1 MKRILSMIMYCSAT
15 ITAIAQVPA
24 YEHVP
29 YQNDR
34 KATVQ
39 LGEFT
44 VQLKKEYK
52 NEKPVSKEPS
62 KIFVLSDIEGEYDYF
77 KQLLLAAGVMD
88 KNFNWTF
95 GKGHLVI
102 CGDVFDRGSKVTECL
117 WLIYYLEEKAK
128 QADGY
133 VHFVLGNHELMNITG
148 DLRFLNPK
156 YLQIAQQLSVPYKNF
171 YSKETEL
178 GRWLRTKNIIEKIGD
193 KLFLHAGV
201 SQYMNQLGES
211 VAAINNLARPHYDQA
226 DDSLLPP
233 VAQLLLLDEGPLW
246 YRGYYLAPLATKA
259 QVDSTLELFRVKKI
273 ITGHTVVSR
282 ITAFYGGK
290 IINLD
295 VPHAKGASEGL
306 LIENRKYYR
315 VGLKGDKVLLQD
327 R

>member
-1 MKRILSMIMYCSAT
+1 MT
-15 ITAIAQVPA
+15 VIAQAPA
-24 YEHVP
+24 YEYVP
-29 YQNDR
+29 YQNNR
-34 KATVQ
+34 GATVQ
-39 LGEFT
+39 VADLT

-52 NEKPVSKEPS
+52 NERSVYKEPA
-62 KIFVLSDIEGEYDYF
+62 KLFVLSDIEGEYDYF
-77 KQLLLAAGVMD
+77 KQLLVAAGVID
-88 KNFNWTF
+88 TNFNWTF

-117 WLIYYLEEKAK
+117 WFIYHLEEKAK
-128 QADGY
+128 EANGY

-148 DLRFLNPK
+148 DLRYLNSK
-156 YLQIAQQLSVPYKNF
+156 YLQMALQLSVPYTNF
-171 YSKETEL
+171 YSNETEL

-226 DDSLLPP
+226 NDSLLTP

-246 YRGYYLAPLATKA
+246 YRGYYQAPVATKS
-259 QVDSTLELFRVKKI
+259 QVDSTLELFGVKKI

-306 LIENRKYYR
+306 LIENKKYYR
-315 VGLKGDKVLLQD
+315 VGLKGDKVLLKD

>member
-1 MKRILSMIMYCSAT
+1 MTQLLFIIMMCCLASLGS
-15 ITAIAQVPA
+15 TAQAPA
-24 YEHVP
+24 YEYVP
-29 YQNDR
+29 YQNNR
-34 KATVQ
+34 KATVPVAD
-39 LGEFT
+39 FT

-52 NEKPVSKEPS
+52 NERSVYKEPA
-62 KIFVLSDIEGEYDYF
+62 KLFVLSDIEGEYDYF
-77 KQLLLAAGVMD
+77 KLLLVAGGVID

-102 CGDVFDRGSKVTECL
+102 CGDVFDRGSKATECL
-117 WLIYYLEEKAK
+117 WLIYHLEEKAK

-171 YSKETEL
+171 YSRETEL

-193 KLFLHAGV
+193 RLFLHAGI
-201 SQYMNQLGES
+201 SQYMNQLGKS
-211 VAAINNLARPHYDQA
+211 VAAINNLARPHYDRA
-226 DDSLLPP
+226 NDSLLPP

-246 YRGYYLAPLATKA
+246 YRGYYLAPLATQS
-259 QVDSTLELFRVKKI
+259 QVDSTLKLFGVKKI
-273 ITGHTVVSR
+273 ITGHTLVSR
-282 ITAFYGGK
+282 ITEFYGGK

-306 LIENRKYYR
+306 LVENKKYYR
-315 VGLKGDKVLLQD
+315 VGLNGDKVLLQ
-327 R
+327 